1 MIAHGRILKEE
12 LGREVKIVFLG
23 PCIAK
28 KKEANDPRHDNCIDA
43 VLNFRDMKKWLDQEE
58 ISIEDCEDMP
68 FTAFDPKVNRLYPV
82 TNGVVNSVLAE
93 EESRGDG
100 YRKFYVHGET
110 NCIDLCK
117 MCIRDRR

>member
-1 MIAHGRILKEE
+1 M
-12 LGREVKIVFLG
+12 
-23 PCIAK
+23 
-28 KKEANDPRHDNCIDA
+28 
-43 VLNFRDMKKWLDQEE
+43 EE

-100 YRKFYVHGET
+100 YRKFYVHGG
-110 NCIDLCK
+110 DKLY
-117 MCIRDRR
+117 